1 MPEMSKQFIPN
12 NNNNNNNKANIHP
25 DFDEFANY

>member
-1 MPEMSKQFIPN
+1 MPEMSKQFIP
-12 NNNNNNNKANIHP
+12 NNNNNKANIHP

>member
-1 MPEMSKQFIPN
+1 MPEMSKQFIP